1 MNFKV
6 ITKPFICASRNLR
19 RVKTVEATA
28 QLTHKQRLTDAYKWL
43 VVALGI
49 VAVGCSAYL
58 LPMPRLDLR
67 FLVLAT
73 VMMLVSS
80 RFSVQIPRVNTNV
93 TVSDTFI
100 FLVLLLYG
108 GFAGI
113 MLAAIEG
120 LFSGLRIS
128 KGLRAGKKI
137 LVVSFNA
144 AMMAASTALTVAV
157 VRFTFGS
164 ISDLRFLD
172 LSHFIAAVGT
182 MALVQYFSNTGFSA
196 IGLAFK
202 RGESIWRTWQ
212 THYLWT
218 SITYLM
224 GAAVAAVSS
233 NSVEKAGLTILLVG
247 APSIF
252 IVYFTY
258 HKYLDE
264 IKATSAQA
272 EQAERERAEA
282 ERARA
287 EAERERAEQAERH
300 VEELS
305 RHIAEQERISVQLQE
320 SKDHFRHA
328 AFHDALTRLPNRAL
342 LAENLKFVMERA
354 KQHEDYQFAVLFLDL
369 DRFKN
374 VNDSLGHSIGDQLL
388 IAMARRLESCI
399 REVDMVAR
407 LGGDEFA
414 ILLDGIPNQ
423 NEAANMARRIQEKLQ
438 SPFNLSGHEVFTTTS
453 IGIALSSTGYD
464 HPENMLRDADTAMY
478 RAKAQGKACYE
489 VFDKGMHTH
498 AVYLLQMEN
507 DLRRAIDREE
517 LRVYYQPIV
526 ALENGQLAGFE
537 ALIRWQHP
545 ERGFINPADFIPLA
559 EDTGL
564 IVPLGLWILKRAC
577 QQLCKWQWQSPAN
590 RSLFMSVNLSGK
602 QVAQPDLVGQIRE
615 ILEETHV
622 DAKHLKLE
630 ITESAVMENAEM
642 AARLL
647 NRLKALGVQLSID
660 DFGTG
665 YSSLSYLHRFPV
677 NTLKIDRS
685 FVGRIGEAAENIEIV
700 RTVISLA
707 ENMGMEVV
715 AEGVET
721 LSQLSQL
728 RKLKC
733 QYGQGYLFSRPVDA
747 ASVTSWISRKPHWQ
761 ADLFPVTGE
770 YFVPAQ
776 PAVVQL
782 RSA

>member
-1 MNFKV
+1 MSTAV
-6 ITKPFICASRNLR
+6 QSTRQR
-19 RVKTVEATA
+19 RY
-28 QLTHKQRLTDAYKWL
+28 TDAYLWTI
-43 VVALGI
+43 VALG
-49 VAVGCSAYL
+49 AATLAYSAYW
-58 LPMPRLDLR
+58 LPMPRIDLR
-67 FLVLAT
+67 F
-73 VMMLVSS
+73 MMLTGVMIVVSS
-80 RFSVQIPRVNTNV
+80 RLSVQIPRVNTTV

-100 FLVLLLYG
+100 FLVLLVYG

-113 MLAAIEG
+113 LLALVDG
-120 LFSGLRIS
+120 LFGALRI
-128 KGLRAGKKI
+128 RGK
-137 LVVSFNA
+137 LTTVLFNCG
-144 AMMAASTALTVAV
+144 MMVCSTSLTVV
-157 VRFTFGS
+157 VLHLFFGS
-164 ISDLRFLD
+164 TSNLR
-172 LSHFIAAVGT
+172 SHGWSTFIAAVAT
-182 MALVQYFSNTGFSA
+182 MALVQYISNTGICA
-196 IGLAFK
+196 IGLALK
-202 RGESIWRTWQ
+202 TGQSIWLTWQ

-218 SITYLM
+218 SITYFA
-224 GAAVAAVSS
+224 GAAVAAVAS
-233 NSVEKAGLTILLVG
+233 NSIERAGLTILAVG
-247 APSIF
+247 APVIF
-252 IVYFTY
+252 ILYFTY
-258 HKYLDE
+258 QKYLNE

-328 AFHDALTRLPNRAL
+328 AFHDTLTNLPNRAL
-342 LAENLKFVMERA
+342 LAENLKFVIERA
-354 KQHEDYQFAVLFLDL
+354 RQHEDYQFAVLFLDL

-388 IAMARRLESCI
+388 ITMARRLESCI

-423 NEAANMARRIQEKLQ
+423 AEATNMAHRIQEKLQ
-438 SPFNLSGHEVFTTTS
+438 APFNLSGHEVFTTTS

-526 ALENGQLAGFE
+526 SLDNGQLAGFE

-545 ERGFINPADFIPLA
+545 VRGFINPADFIPLA

-577 QQLCKWQWQSPAN
+577 QQLCQWQWQSPAN

-602 QVAQPDLVGQIRE
+602 QVAEPELVGQIRD

-622 DAKHLKLE
+622 EAKYLKLE

-721 LSQLSQL
+721 LSQLAQL

-747 ASVTSWISRKPHWQ
+747 DSVSSWISKKPHWQ
-761 ADLFPVTGE
+761 DTLFPGTGD
-770 YFVPAQ
+770 YFIPALPAAVPAV
-776 PAVVQL
+776 A
-782 RSA
+782 

>member
-1 MNFKV
+1 MDTV
-6 ITKPFICASRNLR
+6 IQTSGWPRATTLYRYSIIICGAAALVS
-19 RVKTVEATA
+19 APA
-28 QLTHKQRLTDAYKWL
+28 WL
-43 VVALGI
+43 Q
-49 VAVGCSAYL
+49 
-58 LPMPRLDLR
+58 MPHFDLR
-67 FLVLAT
+67 FLLLVAVT
-73 VMMLVSS
+73 ILVSS
-80 RFSVQIPRVNTNV
+80 RFAVQIPRVNTNV

-108 GFAGI
+108 GFAG
-113 MLAAIEG
+113 MLLAAAEG
-120 LFSGLRIS
+120 FFSGLRIS
-128 KGLRAGKKI
+128 KTPIVIAFNSSMMACSTFLTVVVLRVFFGSVADLRA
-137 LVVSFNA
+137 FE
-144 AMMAASTALTVAV
+144 
-157 VRFTFGS
+157 
-164 ISDLRFLD
+164 
-172 LSHFIAAVGT
+172 LSSFIAAVGT
-182 MALVQYFSNTGFSA
+182 MAMVQYFANTGFTA
-196 IGLAFK
+196 VGLALK
-202 RGESIWRTWQ
+202 TGESVWLTWQ
-212 THYLWT
+212 KHYLWT
-218 SITYLM
+218 SITYIA
-224 GAAVAAVSS
+224 GAAIAAATV
-233 NSVEKAGLTILLVG
+233 NSFAKAGFTIFIVG
-247 APSIF
+247 APVIA
-252 IVYFTY
+252 IIYFTY

-264 IKATSAQA
+264 IKSTSAQA
-272 EQAERERAEA
+272 EQAERQRAEA

-300 VEELS
+300 VEELN

-328 AFHDALTRLPNRAL
+328 AFHDALTHLPNRAL
-342 LAENLKFVMERA
+342 LAENLKFVIERA

-423 NEAANMARRIQEKLQ
+423 AEATNMCRRIQEKLQ

-507 DLRRAIDREE
+507 DLRRAIDRDE

-526 ALENGQLAGFE
+526 ALDSGQLAGFE

-577 QQLCKWQWQSPAN
+577 RQLCQWQWQSPAN
-590 RSLFMSVNLSGK
+590 RSLFISVHLSGK
-602 QVAQPDLVGQIRE
+602 QVAQPDLVENIRD
-615 ILEETHV
+615 ILEETNV
-622 DAKHLKLE
+622 DAKYLKLE
-630 ITESAVMENAEM
+630 ITESAVMENAEL

-647 NRLKALGVQLSID
+647 KRLHELGVQLSID

-728 RKLKC
+728 RKLNC

-747 ASVTSWISRKPHWQ
+747 ASVTQWIARRPHWQ
-761 ADLFPVTGE
+761 ESLFPGTGD

-776 PAVVQL
+776 PA
-782 RSA
+782 AIP

>member
-1 MNFKV
+1 
-6 ITKPFICASRNLR
+6 
-19 RVKTVEATA
+19 VETA
-28 QLTHKQRLTDAYKWL
+28 VQLTGRHRFTNAYKWTIG
-43 VVALGI
+43 ALGAAML
-49 VAVGCSAYL
+49 VYSAYW
-58 LPMPRLDLR
+58 LPMPRFDLR
-67 FLVLAT
+67 LLTLTAIMIV
-73 VMMLVSS
+73 VSS
-80 RFSVQIPRVNTNV
+80 RLSIQIPRVNTNI

-108 GFAGI
+108 GFAGVL
-113 MLAAIEG
+113 LAFADG
-120 LFSGLRIS
+120 LFGGLRIS
-128 KGLRAGKKI
+128 KGLTFRRRALI
-137 LVVSFNA
+137 VSFNCG
-144 AMMAASTALTVAV
+144 MMVCSTLVTVV
-157 VRFTFGS
+157 VVKLFFGPTS
-164 ISDLRFLD
+164 ELRFHE
-172 LSHFIAAVGT
+172 LSTFIAAVAT
-182 MALVQYFSNTGFSA
+182 MSMVQYFATSGICA
-196 IGLAFK
+196 VGLAFK
-202 RGESIWRTWQ
+202 TGESIWQTWQ
-212 THYLWT
+212 KHYLWT
-218 SITYLM
+218 SITYLA
-224 GAAVAAVSS
+224 GAAVAATAS
-233 NSVEKAGLTILLVG
+233 NSIERAGLTILAVG
-247 APSIF
+247 APVIF
-252 IVYFTY
+252 ILYFTY
-258 HKYLDE
+258 HKYLSE
-264 IKATSAQA
+264 IKSTSAQA
-272 EQAERERAEA
+272 EQAERDRAEA
-282 ERARA
+282 EKARA

-305 RHIAEQERISVQLQE
+305 RHIAEQERISTQLQE

-328 AFHDALTRLPNRAL
+328 AFHDTLTNLPNRAL

-354 KQHEDYQFAVLFLDL
+354 RQHEDYQFAVLFLDL

-414 ILLDGIPNQ
+414 ILLDGIPNGT
-423 NEAANMARRIQEKLQ
+423 EATNMARRIQEKLR

-498 AVYLLQMEN
+498 AVYVLQMEN
-507 DLRRAIDREE
+507 DLRRALDREE

-526 ALENGQLAGFE
+526 SLENGQLAGFE
-537 ALIRWQHP
+537 ALVRWQHP
-545 ERGFINPADFIPLA
+545 DRGFINPSDFIPLA

-564 IVPLGLWILKRAC
+564 IVPLGLWILRKAC
-577 QQLCKWQWQSPAN
+577 LQLSQWQWQSPST

-602 QVAQPDLVGQIRE
+602 QVAQPALVDQIKN

-622 DAKHLKLE
+622 EARHLKLE
-630 ITESAVMENAEM
+630 ITESAVMDNAEM
-642 AARLL
+642 AVQLL
-647 NRLKALGVQLSID
+647 TRLKGLGVQLSID

-700 RTVISLA
+700 RTIVSLA
-707 ENMGMEVV
+707 DNMGMEVV

-721 LSQLSQL
+721 LSQLVQL

-747 ASVTSWISRKPHWQ
+747 DSVSEWISRKPHWQ
-761 ADLFPVTGE
+761 ETLFPAASNYLAPV
-770 YFVPAQ
+770 Q

>member
-1 MNFKV
+1 ME
-6 ITKPFICASRNLR
+6 TTL
-19 RVKTVEATA
+19 
-28 QLTHKQRLTDAYKWL
+28 QLTGRQRLRDPYKWL
-43 VVALGI
+43 IVATGTVALGL
-49 VAVGCSAYL
+49 SAYL
-58 LPMPRLDLR
+58 LPLPRFDLR
-67 FLVLAT
+67 LMLLAG

-93 TVSDTFI
+93 TVSDAFI
-100 FLVLLLYG
+100 FLVLLTYG
-108 GFAGI
+108 GLAGI
-113 MLAAIEG
+113 ILAGIEG
-120 LFSGLRIS
+120 FFSGLPVS
-128 KGLRAGKKI
+128 KGLRTRRKI
-137 LVVSFNA
+137 LTVSFNS
-144 AMMAASTALTVAV
+144 AMMVCSTSLTVLI
-157 VRFTFGS
+157 VRLIFGS
-164 ISDLRFLD
+164 ISELRFQD
-172 LSHFIAAVGT
+172 LSHFIAAVGA
-182 MALVQYFSNTGFSA
+182 MALIQYFSNTGIST
-196 IGLAFK
+196 IGLALK
-202 RGESIWRTWQ
+202 TGEPIWRTWQ
-212 THYLWT
+212 SHYLWT
-218 SITYLM
+218 SITYLA
-224 GAAVAAVSS
+224 GAAVAAVSA
-233 NSVEKAGLTILLVG
+233 NSFERAGLTILMIG
-247 APSIF
+247 APVIF
-252 IVYFTY
+252 IIYFTY
-258 HKYLDE
+258 QKYLTE

-305 RHIAEQERISVQLQE
+305 RHIAEQERISIQLQE

-328 AFHDALTRLPNRAL
+328 AFHDALTNLPNRAL
-342 LAENLKFVMERA
+342 LAENLKFVIERA
-354 KQHEDYQFAVLFLDL
+354 RQHEDYQFAVLFLDL

-388 IAMARRLESCI
+388 ITMARRLESCI
-399 REVDMVAR
+399 RDVDMVAR

-414 ILLDGIPNQ
+414 ILLDGIPTQ
-423 NEAANMARRIQEKLQ
+423 AEATNMAQRIQEKLL
-438 SPFNLSGHEVFTTTS
+438 SPFNISGHEVFTSTS

-564 IVPLGLWILKRAC
+564 IVPLGLWILKKAC
-577 QQLCKWQWQSPAN
+577 QQLCQWQWQSPAN

-602 QVAQPDLVGQIRE
+602 QVAVPSLVSDIKE
-615 ILEETHV
+615 ILDETHI

-647 NRLKALGVQLSID
+647 KRLKALGVQLSID

-721 LSQLSQL
+721 LSQLTQL

-733 QYGQGYLFSRPVDA
+733 EFGQGYLFSRPVDA
-747 ASVTSWISRKPHWQ
+747 ASVSEWITKKPHWQ
-761 ADLFPVTGE
+761 ESLFAGAGD
-770 YFVPAQ
+770 YFIPAQ
-776 PAVVQL
+776 PVAVPALVPVVAQL
-782 RSA
+782 RTA

>member
-1 MNFKV
+1 
-6 ITKPFICASRNLR
+6 
-19 RVKTVEATA
+19 VETTL
-28 QLTHKQRLTDAYKWL
+28 QLTGKRKFTNVYLWTI
-43 VVALGI
+43 VALGAAALC
-49 VAVGCSAYL
+49 VSAVW
-58 LPMPRLDLR
+58 LPMPRIDLR
-67 FLVLAT
+67 FMVLSG

-80 RFSVQIPRVNTNV
+80 RLSVQIPRVNTTV

-100 FLVLLLYG
+100 FLVLLVYG
-108 GFAGI
+108 GFAG
-113 MLAAIEG
+113 MLLALADG
-120 LFSGLRIS
+120 LFGGLRIRGKLTTVLFNCGMMVCS
-128 KGLRAGKKI
+128 TFVTVVVLRI
-137 LVVSFNA
+137 F
-144 AMMAASTALTVAV
+144 
-157 VRFTFGS
+157 FGPT
-164 ISDLRFLD
+164 SDLRSYEWSRFV
-172 LSHFIAAVGT
+172 AAMCT
-182 MALVQYFSNTGFSA
+182 MAMVQYFSSTGICA

-202 RGESIWRTWQ
+202 TRQSIWGTWQ
-212 THYLWT
+212 KHYLWT
-218 SITYLM
+218 SVTYLA
-224 GAAVAAVSS
+224 GAAVAAAAS
-233 NSVEKAGLTILLVG
+233 NSMSKAGLTILVVG
-247 APSIF
+247 APVIF
-252 IVYFTY
+252 ILYFTY
-258 HKYLDE
+258 QKYLNE

-282 ERARA
+282 EKARA

-328 AFHDALTRLPNRAL
+328 AFHDALTNLPNRAL
-342 LAENLKFVMERA
+342 LAENLKFVIERA
-354 KQHEDYQFAVLFLDL
+354 RQHEDYQFAVLFLDL

-388 IAMARRLESCI
+388 ITMARRLESCI

-414 ILLDGIPNQ
+414 ILLDGIPSQ
-423 NEAANMARRIQEKLQ
+423 AEATNMAQRIQEKLL
-438 SPFNLSGHEVFTTTS
+438 SPFNINGHEVFTSTS

-564 IVPLGLWILKRAC
+564 IVPLGLWILKKAC
-577 QQLCKWQWQSPAN
+577 QQLCQWQWQSPAN

-602 QVAQPDLVGQIRE
+602 QVAVPTLVSDIKQI
-615 ILEETHV
+615 LDETHV

-647 NRLKALGVQLSID
+647 KRLKALGVQLSID

-721 LSQLSQL
+721 LSQLTQL

-733 QYGQGYLFSRPVDA
+733 EFGQGYLFSRPVDA
-747 ASVTSWISRKPHWQ
+747 ASVSEWITKKPHWQ
-761 ADLFPVTGE
+761 ESLFPGTGD

-776 PAVVQL
+776 PATVPALVPVVAQL
-782 RSA
+782 RTA

>member
-1 MNFKV
+1 V
-6 ITKPFICASRNLR
+6 ET
-19 RVKTVEATA
+19 TV
-28 QLTHKQRLTDAYKWL
+28 QLTGRQRFTNAYKWT
-43 VVALGI
+43 I
-49 VAVGCSAYL
+49 VAAGAAMLAYSTYW
-58 LPMPRLDLR
+58 LPMPRFDLR
-67 FLVLAT
+67 LLVLT
-73 VMMLVSS
+73 VIMIVVSS
-80 RFSVQIPRVNTNV
+80 RLSVKIPRVNTNV

-108 GFAGI
+108 GFAALL
-113 MLAAIEG
+113 LALVDG
-120 LFSGLRIS
+120 LFGGLRI
-128 KGLRAGKKI
+128 RGK
-137 LVVSFNA
+137 L
-144 AMMAASTALTVAV
+144 LTVLFNCGMMVCSTFVTV
-157 VRFTFGS
+157 VVLRLFFGPTS
-164 ISDLRFLD
+164 ELRFHD
-172 LSHFIAAVGT
+172 MSTFIAAVAT
-182 MALVQYFSNTGFSA
+182 MALVQYVSTSGICA

-202 RGESIWRTWQ
+202 TGQSIWGTWQ
-212 THYLWT
+212 KHYLWT
-218 SITYLM
+218 SITYLA
-224 GAAVAAVSS
+224 GAAVAAAAS
-233 NSVEKAGLTILLVG
+233 NSIERAGLTILAVG
-247 APSIF
+247 APVIF
-252 IVYFTY
+252 ILYFTY

-264 IKATSAQA
+264 IKSTSAQA

-282 ERARA
+282 EKARA

-300 VEELS
+300 VEELN
-305 RHIAEQERISVQLQE
+305 RHIAEQERIGIQLQE

-328 AFHDALTRLPNRAL
+328 AFHDALTNLPNRAL
-342 LAENLKFVMERA
+342 LAENLKFVMDRA

-388 IAMARRLESCI
+388 IAMARRLESCT

-414 ILLDGIPNQ
+414 ILLDGIPNST
-423 NEAANMARRIQEKLQ
+423 EAINMARRIQEKLQ
-438 SPFNLSGHEVFTTTS
+438 SHFNLSGHEVFTTTS

-498 AVYLLQMEN
+498 AVYVLQMEN
-507 DLRRAIDREE
+507 DLRRALDREE

-526 ALENGQLAGFE
+526 SLENGQLAGFE

-564 IVPLGLWILKRAC
+564 IVPLGLWILRKAC
-577 QQLCKWQWQSPAN
+577 LQLSQWQWQSPAN

-602 QVAQPDLVGQIRE
+602 QVAQPALVDQIKD
-615 ILEETHV
+615 ILQETKV
-622 DAKHLKLE
+622 EARHLKLE
-630 ITESAVMENAEM
+630 ITESAVMDNAEM
-642 AARLL
+642 AVQLL
-647 NRLKALGVQLSID
+647 TRLKGLGVQLSID

-685 FVGRIGEAAENIEIV
+685 FVGRIGDAAENIEIV
-700 RTVISLA
+700 RTIVSLA

-721 LSQLSQL
+721 LSQLMQL

-747 ASVTSWISRKPHWQ
+747 DSVTAWISKKPHWQ
-761 ADLFPVTGE
+761 ETLFPVSND
-770 YFVPAQ
+770 YLVPVQ
-776 PAVVQL
+776 PAAVVQL
-782 RSA
+782 RTA

>member
-1 MNFKV
+1 VATTLQSSTGQRFAKV
-6 ITKPFICASRNLR
+6 YLWTI
-19 RVKTVEATA
+19 
-28 QLTHKQRLTDAYKWL
+28 
-43 VVALGI
+43 VALG
-49 VAVGCSAYL
+49 AATLAYSAYR
-58 LPMPRLDLR
+58 LPMPKFDLR
-67 FLVLAT
+67 FLLLTA
-73 VMMLVSS
+73 VMVVVTS
-80 RFSVQIPRVNTNV
+80 RLTVQIPRVNTNV

-100 FLVLLLYG
+100 FLVLLVYG

-113 MLAAIEG
+113 LLALVDGLFGALRIRGKLTTILFNCGMMVCSTSLTVLVVNFFFGPTAELRFRGGSVFTAAI
-120 LFSGLRIS
+120 
-128 KGLRAGKKI
+128 A
-137 LVVSFNA
+137 
-144 AMMAASTALTVAV
+144 
-157 VRFTFGS
+157 
-164 ISDLRFLD
+164 
-172 LSHFIAAVGT
+172 T
-182 MALVQYFSNTGFSA
+182 MALVQYFSNSGICA
-196 IGLAFK
+196 IGLALK
-202 RGESIWRTWQ
+202 TRESIWSTWQ
-212 THYLWT
+212 KHYLWT
-218 SITYLM
+218 SITYLA
-224 GAAVAAVSS
+224 GAAVAAAASTS
-233 NSVEKAGLTILLVG
+233 IEKAGLTVLAVG
-247 APSIF
+247 TPVIF
-252 IVYFTY
+252 ILYFTY
-258 HKYLDE
+258 HKYLNE
-264 IKATSAQA
+264 IKTTAALAERAQ
-272 EQAERERAEA
+272 RERAEA

-328 AFHDALTRLPNRAL
+328 AFHDTLTNLPNRAL
-342 LAENLKFVMERA
+342 LAENLKFVIERA
-354 KQHEDYQFAVLFLDL
+354 RQHEDYQFAVLFLDL

-388 IAMARRLESCI
+388 ITMARRLESCI

-414 ILLDGIPNQ
+414 VLLDGIPNQ
-423 NEAANMARRIQEKLQ
+423 AEATNMARRIQEKLQ

-507 DLRRAIDREE
+507 DLRRAIEREE

-526 ALENGQLAGFE
+526 ALDNGQLAGFE

-577 QQLCKWQWQSPAN
+577 QQLSKWQWQSPAN

-602 QVAQPDLVGQIRE
+602 QVAQPTLVADIQD
-615 ILEETHV
+615 ILDETHIE
-622 DAKHLKLE
+622 AKHLKLE

-642 AARLL
+642 AVRLL
-647 NRLKALGVQLSID
+647 KRLKALGVQLSID

-721 LSQLSQL
+721 LSQLTQL
-728 RKLKC
+728 RKLSC

-747 ASVTSWISRKPHWQ
+747 DSVTAWISKKPHWQ
-761 ADLFPVTGE
+761 ESLFPGTSEFLV
-770 YFVPAQ
+770 AQ
-776 PAVVQL
+776 PVAVPGQAPVVAKL

>member
-1 MNFKV
+1 
-6 ITKPFICASRNLR
+6 
-19 RVKTVEATA
+19 VETTL
-28 QLTHKQRLTDAYKWL
+28 QLTGRQRFKDPYKWL
-43 VVALGI
+43 IVGLGAVALGL
-49 VAVGCSAYL
+49 SLSL
-58 LPMPRLDLR
+58 LPRPRFDLR
-67 FLVLAT
+67 FTLLAA

-80 RFSVQIPRVNTNV
+80 RFSVQIPRVNTSI
-93 TVSDTFI
+93 TVSDAFI

-108 GFAGI
+108 GLAGI
-113 MLAAIEG
+113 MLAGVEG
-120 LFSGLRIS
+120 LVSGLHVG
-128 KGLRAGKKI
+128 KGLRTSKKI
-137 LVVSFNA
+137 LIVSFNS
-144 AMMAASTALTVAV
+144 AMMLCSTSLTVLAV
-157 VRFTFGS
+157 RLFFGPIADVRFQ
-164 ISDLRFLD
+164 D
-172 LSHFIAAVGT
+172 LSHFIAAVGA
-182 MALVQYFSNTGFSA
+182 MALVQYFSNTGIST
-196 IGLAFK
+196 IGLACK
-202 RGESIWRTWQ
+202 TGETIWRTWQ
-212 THYLWT
+212 SHYLWT
-218 SITYLM
+218 SITYLA
-224 GAAVAAVSS
+224 GAAVASISA
-233 NSVEKAGLTILLVG
+233 NSFDKAGLTILMIGTPV
-247 APSIF
+247 IF
-252 IVYFTY
+252 IIYFTY
-258 HKYLDE
+258 NKYLNE

-272 EQAERERAEA
+272 EQSERERAEA

-328 AFHDALTRLPNRAL
+328 AFHDALTNLPNRAL
-342 LAENLKFVMERA
+342 LAENLKFVIERA
-354 KQHEDYQFAVLFLDL
+354 RQHEDYQFAVLFLDL

-388 IAMARRLESCI
+388 ITMARRLESCI

-423 NEAANMARRIQEKLQ
+423 AEATNMAKRIQEKLQ

-453 IGIALSSTGYD
+453 IGIAVSSTGYD

-526 ALENGQLAGFE
+526 ALDNGQLAGFE

-545 ERGFINPADFIPLA
+545 ERGFINPSDFIPLA

-577 QQLCKWQWQSPAN
+577 QQLSKWQWQAPAN

-602 QVAQPDLVGQIRE
+602 QVAVPSLVSDIRE

-647 NRLKALGVQLSID
+647 KRLKDLGVQLSID

-721 LSQLSQL
+721 LSQLTQL

-747 ASVTSWISRKPHWQ
+747 ASVSEWISKKPHWQ
-761 ADLFPVTGE
+761 ESLFPSTTSDFFIAVPPVA
-770 YFVPAQ
+770 VPAV
-776 PAVVQL
+776 A
-782 RSA
+782 